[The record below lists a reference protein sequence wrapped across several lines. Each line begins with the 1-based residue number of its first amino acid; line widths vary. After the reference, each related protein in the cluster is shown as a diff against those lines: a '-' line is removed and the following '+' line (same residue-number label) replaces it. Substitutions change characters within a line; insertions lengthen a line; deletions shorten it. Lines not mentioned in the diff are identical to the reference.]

1 MLQTGFPA
9 IVHRSATTLV
19 LGSMPGRESL
29 ARNEYYAHARNAF
42 WPIVAA
48 LAGLELPNTYEARL
62 ALLKAQQIGLW
73 DVIDRCERAGSLDS
87 AIVETS
93 VQVNDFARLFC
104 EFPNI
109 SRVVFNGKKAADIF
123 NRHVK
128 RRDAIT
134 DRPIT
139 YFCLPSTSP
148 ANAGMRFED
157 KLTHWRQAL
166 TD

>member
-1 MLQTGFPA
+1 
-9 IVHRSATTLV
+9 
-19 LGSMPGRESL
+19 MPGRESL

-48 LAGLELPNTYEARL
+48 IAGVELPSNYEARL
-62 ALLKAQQIGLW
+62 AVLKAQKIGLW
-73 DVIDRCERAGSLDS
+73 DVIGRCERAGSLDS
-87 AIVETS
+87 ANVESS

-109 SRVVFNGKKAADIF
+109 CRVLFNGNKAADIF

-128 RRDAIT
+128 RHGTFT

-148 ANAGMRFED
+148 AHAGMRFEG
-157 KLTHWRQAL
+157 KLTLWRQAL
-166 TD
+166 TH